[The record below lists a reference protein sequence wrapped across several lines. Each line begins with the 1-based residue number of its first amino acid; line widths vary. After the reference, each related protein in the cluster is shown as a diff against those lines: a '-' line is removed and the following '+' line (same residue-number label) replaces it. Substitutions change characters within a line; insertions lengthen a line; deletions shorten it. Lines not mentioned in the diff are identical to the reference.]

1 MVGVVVATVV
11 AVILSEYALDPA
23 DVAYWKRWLGRTA
36 YWVRRTGLAVVPAA
50 LGALAGLTMASG
62 GSTVLD
68 VVRGAA
74 SGVAAAAM
82 LRAGPTRRLPR
93 RGASPAA
100 DRQVMSALAWLYE
113 RACCRLDAAA
123 EASITRFFSASKVPG
138 PGFPRGLLDS
148 GEEVAT
154 VLNVERGGGTP
165 AARRAAG
172 ESVQRI
178 REHMDVLAD
187 PLTAPSRRQTAAFA
201 LAELLSSEFVR
212 RRWHRGPAR

>member
-1 MVGVVVATVV
+1 VVVATVV

-36 YWVRRTGLAVVPAA
+36 YWARRIGLTVVPAA

-62 GSTVLD
+62 ESIVLD
-68 VVRGAA
+68 VLRGAA
-74 SGVAAAAM
+74 SGVAASAM

-93 RGASPAA
+93 RGPGVA
-100 DRQVMSALAWLYE
+100 DDRYVTSALAWLYG
-113 RACCRLDAAA
+113 RACHRLDAAA
-123 EASITRFFSASKVPG
+123 EASIILFFSGLKVPC
-138 PGFPRGLLDS
+138 PGFPRGLLDC

-154 VLNVERGGGTP
+154 VLNVERGSGP
-165 AARRAAG
+165 PSARLAAG
-172 ESVQRI
+172 ESVERI

-187 PLTAPSRRQTAAFA
+187 PLTASARRQTAAFA

-212 RRWHRGPAR
+212 RRWHRRPAR